1 MQKCLNDTCQLW
13 QQLTTLFKSLKP
25 QYLRSK
31 SLLAPNEIKDSRVVS
46 QHLRKMLN
54 TPQQLTRNS
63 QNKSSF
69 NYYDTGQTK
78 YQLTIPRILLNHR
91 LKQKGKDESFKNYF
105 QILKLQKRRFFFS
118 NKRSLTKEEIVGEWR
133 VDFYYLFS
141 RRRKLWSQWTITEN
155 IWVGCCEFAT
165 RLIKKIHS
173 KTWGWVFLEKEE
185 DFSLNP
191 RLVGPTVFFEEMNSF
206 KERRIFMFLNTN

>member
-1 MQKCLNDTCQLW
+1 MTRVNFDNSS
-13 QQLTTLFKSLKP
+13 LTTLLKSLKP

-78 YQLTIPRILLNHR
+78 YQLTIPRIHLWIGWNKR
-91 LKQKGKDESFKNYF
+91 DFESFKNYF
-105 QILKLQKRRFFFS
+105 EKILKLGKGEDSFLVTKGLWPRERNSGEGGLLLPFF
-118 NKRSLTKEEIVGEWR
+118 TEEKTLKS
-133 VDFYYLFS
+133 VDNY
-141 RRRKLWSQWTITEN
+141 RKYMSWLLRICYETHQEDPQ
-155 IWVGCCEFAT
+155 G
-165 RLIKKIHS
+165 
-173 KTWGWVFLEKEE
+173 WGWVFPWKRR
-185 DFSLNP
+185 
-191 RLVGPTVFFEEMNSF
+191 RLCWTNSF
-206 KERRIFMFLNTN
+206 LWRNE